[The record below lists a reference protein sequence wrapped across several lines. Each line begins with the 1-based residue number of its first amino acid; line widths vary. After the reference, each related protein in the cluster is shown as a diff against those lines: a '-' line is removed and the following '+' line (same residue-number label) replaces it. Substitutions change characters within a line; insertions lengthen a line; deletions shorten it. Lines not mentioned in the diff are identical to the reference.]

1 MEEKNPERILWK
13 AVYGMLP
20 KNRVSIGN
28 CYDYQLREERIK
40 RLRIYMDEEH
50 PHAPQVK
57 ETDWKIWHLRAYKEP
72 HIQDALLSAPFGG
85 VPEDWGRVLF
95 EWNNYEKDYKNPYNI
110 DFNKRHELYL
120 QVCYDN

>member
-1 MEEKNPERILWK
+1 
-13 AVYGMLP
+13 
-20 KNRVSIGN
+20 
-28 CYDYQLREERIK
+28 
-40 RLRIYMDEEH
+40 MDEEH

-72 HIQDALLSAPFGG
+72 HIQDALLSVPFGG

-110 DFNKRHELYL
+110 DFKKRHELYL